1 MGKFS
6 AYKIPLKDLS
16 AGTHVYEYDLDNDY
30 FRDIE
35 GPEVPKGKAHAI
47 VEVKKNSQSF
57 ELKFYIKGVVQI
69 LCDRCLEEMDQEIDA
84 QDKLMVKFG
93 EDYGEEGDSLIIV
106 PEEEGEINI
115 AWYLYEFIALN
126 IPIRHVHPIGK
137 CSKVMVS
144 KLRRHLAHDAN
155 EELDND
161 DDDELELDEVENNED
176 EQAEAPIDPRWE
188 GLRQLLNNDNNN

>member
-35 GPEVPKGKAHAI
+35 GTEVPKGKAHAI

-57 ELKFYIKGVVQI
+57 ELKFDIKGVVQI

>member
-57 ELKFYIKGVVQI
+57 ELKFDIKGVVQI

>member
-57 ELKFYIKGVVQI
+57 ELKFDIKGVVQI

-144 KLRRHLAHDAN
+144 KLRGHLAHDAN